1 MLHPA
6 GGAGAIASD
15 NEVNDHDGDSHL
27 ALYCAAVLPIDDE
40 NSRSSLS
47 DWLNH
52 RQNLEVC

>member
-15 NEVNDHDGDSHL
+15 NELMITTGDSHL

-47 DWLNH
+47 D
-52 RQNLEVC
+52 C

>member
-47 DWLNH
+47 D
-52 RQNLEVC
+52 C